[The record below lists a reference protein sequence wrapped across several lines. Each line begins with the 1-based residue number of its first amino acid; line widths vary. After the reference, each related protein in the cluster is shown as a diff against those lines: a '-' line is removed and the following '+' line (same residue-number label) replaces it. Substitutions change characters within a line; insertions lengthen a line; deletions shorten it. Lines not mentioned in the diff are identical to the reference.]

1 MRISFS
7 SSKWS
12 DFSPSEI
19 PFSYCFIV
27 FLFSFGSV
35 KIPLTVKSKQRN
47 QLQYVRLK
55 TKTKVSC
62 HHLAYKWILISPLQ
76 LSRDC
81 SQWTPSSTDAD
92 KKIAVT
98 PQAGYRHP
106 SHCLNYRKVRMD
118 KHFRLKI
125 FIWALFG
132 RSLFGFSVTRGSTHQ
147 CAFTACVFNE
157 KNQCEVQTFPGW
169 QHMLRMF

>member
-1 MRISFS
+1 MEKKISMFYAL
-7 SSKWS
+7 
-12 DFSPSEI
+12 DFLDWWEFLSHHQNDQIFLPLKFLSL
-19 PFSYCFIV
+19 IV

-106 SHCLNYRKVRMD
+106 SHCLNYHKVRMD
-118 KHFRLKI
+118 RCI
-125 FIWALFG
+125 FVWKFSFEPCLEG
-132 RSLFGFSVTRGSTHQ
+132 PCLGF
-147 CAFTACVFNE
+147 
-157 KNQCEVQTFPGW
+157 
-169 QHMLRMF
+169 L